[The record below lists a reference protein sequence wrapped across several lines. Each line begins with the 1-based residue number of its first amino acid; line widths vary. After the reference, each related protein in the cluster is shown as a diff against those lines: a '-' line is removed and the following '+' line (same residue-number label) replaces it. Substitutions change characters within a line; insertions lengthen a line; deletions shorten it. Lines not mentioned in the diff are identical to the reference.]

1 MNSYTT
7 TYYFLG
13 TDEKVDYYLAE
24 PKNNKTTITN
34 YCELN
39 VVEHDKFYD
48 NDEDKLIASMY
59 HFGDDSI
66 MSLEDFLSLKNDN
79 LSSNDRVKIF
89 NMCKTINLIIR
100 DNKEMNV
107 DIVRIIFEQWKY
119 IEEIFTKSNNCKKE
133 IL

>member
-79 LSSNDRVKIF
+79 LSKEDRITIF
-89 NMCKTINLIIR
+89 NVCKEINLLILSNKVDVNII
-100 DNKEMNV
+100 KNV
-107 DIVRIIFEQWKY
+107 FDKWKIV
-119 IEEIFTKSNNCKKE
+119 EEIFMKSNNKNSA
-133 IL
+133 

>member
-1 MNSYTT
+1 MNLYTT

-13 TDEKVDYYLAE
+13 TDGDVDYYLAE
-24 PKNNKTTITN
+24 PKSNKTTITN

-79 LSSNDRVKIF
+79 LSKEDRITIF
-89 NMCKTINLIIR
+89 NVCKEINLLMLDEKTNVNII
-100 DNKEMNV
+100 KNV
-107 DIVRIIFEQWKY
+107 FDKWKIVDK
-119 IEEIFTKSNNCKKE
+119 IFTKLNNF
-133 IL
+133 

>member
-1 MNSYTT
+1 MNLYTT

-39 VVEHDKFYD
+39 VVKHDKFYD

-79 LSSNDRVKIF
+79 LSKEDRITIF
-89 NMCKTINLIIR
+89 NVCKEINLLMLDEKTNVNII
-100 DNKEMNV
+100 KNV
-107 DIVRIIFEQWKY
+107 FDKWKIVDK
-119 IEEIFTKSNNCKKE
+119 IFTKSNNKNSA
-133 IL
+133 

>member
-1 MNSYTT
+1 MNLYTT

-48 NDEDKLIASMY
+48 NDEDKLIASIY
-59 HFGDDSI
+59 HFGDNDI
-66 MSLEDFLSLKNDN
+66 VSLEDFLFLKNDN
-79 LSSNDRVKIF
+79 LSKEDRITIF
-89 NMCKTINLIIR
+89 NVCKEINLLILSNKVDVNII
-100 DNKEMNV
+100 KNV
-107 DIVRIIFEQWKY
+107 FDKWKIV
-119 IEEIFTKSNNCKKE
+119 EEIFTKSNNKNSA
-133 IL
+133 

>member
-1 MNSYTT
+1 MNLYTT

-79 LSSNDRVKIF
+79 LSKEDRITIF
-89 NMCKTINLIIR
+89 NVCKEINLLMLDDKADANII
-100 DNKEMNV
+100 KNV
-107 DIVRIIFEQWKY
+107 FDKWKIV
-119 IEEIFTKSNNCKKE
+119 EEIFMKSNNKN
-133 IL
+133 

>member
-1 MNSYTT
+1 MNLYTT

-13 TDEKVDYYLAE
+13 TDENVDYYLAE

-79 LSSNDRVKIF
+79 LSKEDRITIF
-89 NMCKTINLIIR
+89 NVCKEINLLMLDDKADANII
-100 DNKEMNV
+100 KNV
-107 DIVRIIFEQWKY
+107 FDKWKIV
-119 IEEIFTKSNNCKKE
+119 EEIFMKSNNKNSA
-133 IL
+133 

>member
-1 MNSYTT
+1 MNLYTT

-13 TDEKVDYYLAE
+13 TDDNVDYYLSD

-39 VVEHDKFYD
+39 IFEHDKID
-48 NDEDKLIASMY
+48 DDGAIASIY

-79 LSSNDRVKIF
+79 LSDEDRITIF
-89 NMCKTINLIIR
+89 NICKEINQLMLDYKINVNII
-100 DNKEMNV
+100 KNV
-107 DIVRIIFEQWKY
+107 FDKQKI
-119 IEEIFTKSNNCKKE
+119 IEEIFTKSNNKNSA
-133 IL
+133 

>member
-1 MNSYTT
+1 MNSYATR
-7 TYYFLG
+7 YYFLG

-48 NDEDKLIASMY
+48 DDEDRLIASMY

-66 MSLEDFLSLKNDN
+66 MHLEDFLSLKNDK
-79 LSSNDRVKIF
+79 LSKEDRITIF
-89 NMCKTINLIIR
+89 NVCKEINLLMKEDKADANII
-100 DNKEMNV
+100 KNV
-107 DIVRIIFEQWKY
+107 FDKWKIVEG
-119 IEEIFTKSNNCKKE
+119 IFTKSNNKNSA
-133 IL
+133 

>member
-1 MNSYTT
+1 MNFYTT

-24 PKNNKTTITN
+24 PKNNKATITN

-79 LSSNDRVKIF
+79 LSKEDKITIF
-89 NMCKTINLIIR
+89 NVCKEINLLMLDEKTNVNII
-100 DNKEMNV
+100 KNV
-107 DIVRIIFEQWKY
+107 FDKWKIVDK
-119 IEEIFTKSNNCKKE
+119 IFTKLNNF
-133 IL
+133 

>member
-1 MNSYTT
+1 MNSYATR
-7 TYYFLG
+7 YYFLG

-24 PKNNKTTITN
+24 PKSNKTTITN

-66 MSLEDFLSLKNDN
+66 MNLEDFLSLKNDN
-79 LSSNDRVKIF
+79 LSKEDRITIFTVCKKMLDEKI
-89 NMCKTINLIIR
+89 NAGIIENIL
-100 DNKEMNV
+100 DEWK
-107 DIVRIIFEQWKY
+107 IVEGIFER
-119 IEEIFTKSNNCKKE
+119 ES
-133 IL
+133 

>member
-1 MNSYTT
+1 MNLYTT

-39 VVEHDKFYD
+39 IFEHDNISD
-48 NDEDKLIASMY
+48 DGMIASIY
-59 HFGDDSI
+59 HFGDNDI
-66 MSLEDFLSLKNDN
+66 VSLEDFLFLKNDN

-89 NMCKTINLIIR
+89 NMCKSINLIIR
-100 DNKEMNV
+100 DNKEMNAN
-107 DIVRIIFEQWKY
+107 IVKIIFEQWKY
-119 IEEIFTKSNNCKKE
+119 IEEIFTKSNNDKKE
-133 IL
+133 M

>member
-1 MNSYTT
+1 MNLYTT

-79 LSSNDRVKIF
+79 LSKEDRITIF
-89 NMCKTINLIIR
+89 NVCKEINLLMLDEKTNVNII
-100 DNKEMNV
+100 KNV
-107 DIVRIIFEQWKY
+107 FDKWKIV
-119 IEEIFTKSNNCKKE
+119 EEIFTKSNNKNSA
-133 IL
+133 

>member
-79 LSSNDRVKIF
+79 LSKEDRITIF
-89 NMCKTINLIIR
+89 NVCKEINLLILSNKVDVNII
-100 DNKEMNV
+100 KNV
-107 DIVRIIFEQWKY
+107 FDKWKIVEK
-119 IEEIFTKSNNCKKE
+119 IFTKSNNKNSA
-133 IL
+133 

>member
-1 MNSYTT
+1 MNLYTT

-48 NDEDKLIASMY
+48 NDENKLIASMY

-79 LSSNDRVKIF
+79 LSKEDRITIF
-89 NMCKTINLIIR
+89 NVCKEINLLMLDDKADANII
-100 DNKEMNV
+100 KNV
-107 DIVRIIFEQWKY
+107 FDKWKIV
-119 IEEIFTKSNNCKKE
+119 EEIFMKSNNKN
-133 IL
+133 

>member
-1 MNSYTT
+1 MNLYTT

-48 NDEDKLIASMY
+48 NDEDKLIASIY
-59 HFGDDSI
+59 HFGDNDI
-66 MSLEDFLSLKNDN
+66 VSLEDFLFLKNDN
-79 LSSNDRVKIF
+79 ISKEDRITIF
-89 NMCKTINLIIR
+89 NVCKEINLLILSNKVDVNII
-100 DNKEMNV
+100 KNV
-107 DIVRIIFEQWKY
+107 FDKWKIV
-119 IEEIFTKSNNCKKE
+119 EEIFTKSNNKNSA
-133 IL
+133 

>member
-1 MNSYTT
+1 MNLYTT

-79 LSSNDRVKIF
+79 LSKEDRITIF
-89 NMCKTINLIIR
+89 NVCKEINLLILSNKVDVNII
-100 DNKEMNV
+100 KNV
-107 DIVRIIFEQWKY
+107 FDKWKIV
-119 IEEIFTKSNNCKKE
+119 EEIFTKSNNKNSA
-133 IL
+133 

>member
-1 MNSYTT
+1 MNLHT

-13 TDEKVDYYLAE
+13 TDGDVDYYLAE
-24 PKNNKTTITN
+24 PKSNKTTITN

-79 LSSNDRVKIF
+79 LSKEDRITIF
-89 NMCKTINLIIR
+89 NVCKEINLLMLDEKTNVNII
-100 DNKEMNV
+100 KNV
-107 DIVRIIFEQWKY
+107 FDKWKIV
-119 IEEIFTKSNNCKKE
+119 EEIFTKSNNKNSA
-133 IL
+133 

>member
-1 MNSYTT
+1 MNLYTT

-13 TDEKVDYYLAE
+13 TDENVDYYLAE

-66 MSLEDFLSLKNDN
+66 MSLEKFLSLKNKN
-79 LSSNDRVKIF
+79 LSNEDRVTIF
-89 NMCKTINLIIR
+89 NVCKEINILMLDEKTNADII
-100 DNKEMNV
+100 ENV
-107 DIVRIIFEQWKY
+107 LDKWKLVD
-119 IEEIFTKSNNCKKE
+119 EIFTKSNDF
-133 IL
+133 

>member
-79 LSSNDRVKIF
+79 LSKEDKITIF
-89 NMCKTINLIIR
+89 NVCKEINLLILSNKVDVNII
-100 DNKEMNV
+100 KNV
-107 DIVRIIFEQWKY
+107 FDKWKIV
-119 IEEIFTKSNNCKKE
+119 EEIFTKSNNRNSA
-133 IL
+133 

>member
-13 TDEKVDYYLAE
+13 TDENVDYYLAE

-79 LSSNDRVKIF
+79 LLKEDRITIF
-89 NMCKTINLIIR
+89 NVCKEINLLMLDEKTNVNII
-100 DNKEMNV
+100 KNV
-107 DIVRIIFEQWKY
+107 FDKWKIV
-119 IEEIFTKSNNCKKE
+119 EEIFTKSNNF
-133 IL
+133 

>member
-79 LSSNDRVKIF
+79 LSKEDRITIF
-89 NMCKTINLIIR
+89 NVCKEINLLILS
-100 DNKEMNV
+100 NKVDVNIVKNV
-107 DIVRIIFEQWKY
+107 FDKWKIV
-119 IEEIFTKSNNCKKE
+119 EEIFTKLNNKNSA
-133 IL
+133 

>member
-1 MNSYTT
+1 MNLYTT

-13 TDEKVDYYLAE
+13 TDDNVDYYITE

-66 MSLEDFLSLKNDN
+66 MRLEDFLSLKNDN
-79 LSSNDRVKIF
+79 LSDEDRITIF
-89 NMCKTINLIIR
+89 NVCKEINLLMLDEKTNVNIIKNVF
-100 DNKEMNV
+100 DKWKIV
-107 DIVRIIFEQWKY
+107 DI
-119 IEEIFTKSNNCKKE
+119 IFTKLNNF
-133 IL
+133 

>member
-13 TDEKVDYYLAE
+13 TDENVDYYLAE

-59 HFGDDSI
+59 YFGDDSI

-79 LSSNDRVKIF
+79 LLKEDRITIF
-89 NMCKTINLIIR
+89 NVCKEINLLMLDEKTNVNII
-100 DNKEMNV
+100 KNV
-107 DIVRIIFEQWKY
+107 FDKWKIV
-119 IEEIFTKSNNCKKE
+119 EEIFTKSNNKNSA
-133 IL
+133 

>member
-59 HFGDDSI
+59 YFGDDSI

-79 LSSNDRVKIF
+79 LLKEDRITIF
-89 NMCKTINLIIR
+89 NVCKEINLLMLDEKTNVNII
-100 DNKEMNV
+100 KNV
-107 DIVRIIFEQWKY
+107 FDKWKIV
-119 IEEIFTKSNNCKKE
+119 EEIFTKSNNF
-133 IL
+133 

>member
-1 MNSYTT
+1 MNLYTT

-59 HFGDDSI
+59 HFGEDSI

-79 LSSNDRVKIF
+79 LSKEDKITIF
-89 NMCKTINLIIR
+89 NVCKEINLLMLDEKTNVNII
-100 DNKEMNV
+100 ENV
-107 DIVRIIFEQWKY
+107 LDKWKIVD
-119 IEEIFTKSNNCKKE
+119 EIFTKLNNQEKE
-133 IL
+133 I

>member
-1 MNSYTT
+1 MNLYTT

-13 TDEKVDYYLAE
+13 TDGNVDYYLAE

-79 LSSNDRVKIF
+79 LSKEDRITIF
-89 NMCKTINLIIR
+89 NVCKEINLLMLDEKTNVNII
-100 DNKEMNV
+100 KNV
-107 DIVRIIFEQWKY
+107 FDKWKIVDK
-119 IEEIFTKSNNCKKE
+119 IFTKLNNKNSA
-133 IL
+133 